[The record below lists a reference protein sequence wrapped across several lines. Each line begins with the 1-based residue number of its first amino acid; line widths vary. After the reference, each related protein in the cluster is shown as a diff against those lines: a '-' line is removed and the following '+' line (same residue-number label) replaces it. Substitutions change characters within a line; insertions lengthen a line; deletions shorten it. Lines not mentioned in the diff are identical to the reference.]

1 MESTSVKS
9 MAKHGRIVVVLSFE
23 KKEIVKLNRYV
34 LAARFLKE
42 FRAIFMTSENEVKIS
57 KLDIHSSHHA
67 AVCIA
72 LKHTGTFHDI
82 LLFLIVLTK
91 YVNLKY

>member
-1 MESTSVKS
+1 M
-9 MAKHGRIVVVLSFE
+9 
-23 KKEIVKLNRYV
+23 

-57 KLDIHSSHHA
+57 KLDIHSSHHC

-72 LKHTGTFHDI
+72 LNTLVLFTRLYFFFPHSFDCFLKSESEI
-82 LLFLIVLTK
+82 LVKTISLWSGER
-91 YVNLKY
+91 